1 MSNFNLEHAN
11 NLPINECKEYIT
23 KYFFPLANSQHI
35 FITYDDDGKAN
46 YEIKEDIAIKKVYFN
61 RLPKDVCDF
70 YFKKYDKIKTL
81 TCELNKPMLFDNY
94 FNTCPAFL
102 HKVKPYESF
111 SPEIKLKV
119 QTMLDY
125 LKTVW
130 ASNNKEHYDF
140 ILKWLSNMARG
151 GKNQSVLYLRSEEGV
166 GKSTFT
172 DFLMKHVIGP
182 KLSLM
187 SGSAPLLS
195 NFNIILYCKLLVVY
209 EELENF
215 STSQWQVVSSRI
227 KRDVTSTTCTYEK
240 KNETSFVGKNI
251 NNLILNS
258 NVDAIKNDEGRRYF
272 ILDLNNEK
280 KGDIKFWDSVYSCMS
295 DDVGDAMFSYLHTID
310 LKDYHDQAF
319 PSTQSKQDAIVK
331 RLDSVARFIKENFIL
346 RHRDMNTQLQELYDE
361 YKRFCNGSR
370 TECKIEFNSKLAKY
384 KIEGKKS
391 GNFHNKFNYKVEQL
405 KVIAENNKWLHS
417 TDHYQLSEDQFD
429 DLDNGV
435 QDLKEETD
443 ELNVLKKQVEE
454 LNKRIKELQ
463 EPKVIDPQQ
472 MMMNEMLKM
481 QKDMDDYLKANLKPK
496 KKKVKDKMQFELFLD
511 DLTEL
516 CN

>member
-1 MSNFNLEHAN
+1 
-11 NLPINECKEYIT
+11 
-23 KYFFPLANSQHI
+23 
-35 FITYDDDGKAN
+35 
-46 YEIKEDIAIKKVYFN
+46 
-61 RLPKDVCDF
+61 
-70 YFKKYDKIKTL
+70 
-81 TCELNKPMLFDNY
+81 
-94 FNTCPAFL
+94 
-102 HKVKPYESF
+102 
-111 SPEIKLKV
+111 
-119 QTMLDY
+119 
-125 LKTVW
+125 
-130 ASNNKEHYDF
+130 
-140 ILKWLSNMARG
+140 
-151 GKNQSVLYLRSEEGV
+151 
-166 GKSTFT
+166 
-172 DFLMKHVIGP
+172 
-182 KLSLM
+182 
-187 SGSAPLLS
+187 
-195 NFNIILYCKLLVVY
+195 VY

-227 KRDVTSTTCTYEK
+227 KRDVTRTTCTYEK

-295 DDVGDAMFSYLHTID
+295 DEVGDAMFSYLHTID

-496 KKKVKDKMQFELFLD
+496 KKKAKDKRQFKLFLD